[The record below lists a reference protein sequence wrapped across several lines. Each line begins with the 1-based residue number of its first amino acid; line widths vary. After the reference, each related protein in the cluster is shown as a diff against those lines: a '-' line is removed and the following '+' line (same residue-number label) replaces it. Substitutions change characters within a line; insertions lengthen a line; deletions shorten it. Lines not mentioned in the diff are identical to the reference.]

1 MAFPGR
7 ALKATCISSSRGCN
21 SCRKKLKVDEPYG
34 PGPCS
39 RTDLTVRCWGRVCC
53 CDAAMARLVRRQVP
67 NMNPDGSWRGHLR
80 TNASGANLNREW
92 ADPTPHASPEAGSH
106 TQPPHVLLPALCGFR
121 CCLLVYTLH
130 VCTIKHFVSHGAI
143 CQSCSE
149 SQVKPDWTAG
159 AQLVLMASHDGH

>member
-7 ALKATCISSSRGCN
+7 ALQATCISSSRGCN
-21 SCRKKLKVDEPYG
+21 SCRKKTKVDEPYG

-39 RTDLTVRCWGRVCC
+39 RTDFTVRCWSRVCC

-106 TQPPHVLLPALCGFR
+106 THPPHVLLPALWA
-121 CCLLVYTLH
+121 LDAVYLFTTCMYVQSNTLSA
-130 VCTIKHFVSHGAI
+130 TELSVSHA
-143 CQSCSE
+143 
-149 SQVKPDWTAG
+149 
-159 AQLVLMASHDGH
+159 ASRK